1 MTAVFLSA
9 SVPVAGRGEYY
20 KTADVMLIQSA
31 VRAFVTVTIGRRLI
45 VWGGHPAITPMIWTA
60 AEDLGVSYSKC
71 VHLFQS
77 KFFQDQ
83 YPDENARFQNA
94 TFVDAI
100 DGDRDGSLKRMRVEL
115 LKSYQFEAA
124 VFIGGMEGVFEELQ
138 LFRDFYPN
146 SQVIPIAS
154 AGGAAL
160 EIALNMGTQNAQQMA
175 SIDYVGIFHNSLGI
189 APDEQRQD
197 INFSISNP

>member
-45 VWGGHPAITPMIWTA
+45 VWGGHPAITPMIWTST
-60 AEDLGVSYSKC
+60 EDLGFSYSKC
-71 VHLFQS
+71 VPLFQS

-83 YPDENARFQNA
+83 SPDENARFQNA

-138 LFRDFYPN
+138 LFRDFFPKFH
-146 SQVIPIAS
+146 
-154 AGGAAL
+154 
-160 EIALNMGTQNAQQMA
+160 
-175 SIDYVGIFHNSLGI
+175 GI
-189 APDEQRQD
+189 
-197 INFSISNP
+197 SISSAVGT